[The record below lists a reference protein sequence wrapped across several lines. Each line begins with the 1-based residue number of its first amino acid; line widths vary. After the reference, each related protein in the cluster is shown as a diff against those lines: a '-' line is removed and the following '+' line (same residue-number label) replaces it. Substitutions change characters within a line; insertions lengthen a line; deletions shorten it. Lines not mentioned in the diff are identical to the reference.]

1 MANVLLVDDDVDL
14 GKLISEYLT
23 EEGFNV
29 FHQVNGRD
37 VLAIVAEHRIDVIIL
52 DIMLPGMNG
61 IEILRRI
68 RRTDNTPVLMMTAR
82 GDEVDRIA
90 GLDLGADDY
99 LAKPCSPGELAA
111 RLRAILRRTMS
122 SRIGSA
128 DTIEVGDLCIDPI
141 GRKALWKGALLAL
154 TGAEFNLMEAL
165 ASRPGQI
172 VSRSE
177 LCELGLGRPLTRFE
191 RTIDVH
197 MSSIRQKMGLLAD
210 GRSPIVNVRGQGYQL
225 VTG

>member
-37 VLAIVAEHRIDVIIL
+37 VLAIVAEQRIDVIIL

-128 DTIEVGDLCIDPI
+128 DTIEVGDLCIDPR

>member
-37 VLAIVAEHRIDVIIL
+37 VLAFVAEHRIDVIIL

-68 RRTDNTPVLMMTAR
+68 RRVDNIPVLMMTAR

-111 RLRAILRRTMS
+111 RLRAILRRAAS
-122 SRIGSA
+122 SRAGSA
-128 DTIEVGDLCIDPI
+128 DTIEVGDLSIDPR
-141 GRKALWKGALLAL
+141 GRKALWKGTMLAL

-172 VSRSE
+172 VSRGE